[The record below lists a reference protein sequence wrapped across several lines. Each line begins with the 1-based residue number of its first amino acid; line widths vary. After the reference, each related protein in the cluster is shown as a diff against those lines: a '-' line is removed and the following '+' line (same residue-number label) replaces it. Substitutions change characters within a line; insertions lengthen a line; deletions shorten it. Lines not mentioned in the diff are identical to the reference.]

1 MERNPTKI
9 VTGNIRLSYVHLA
22 APHAALPGSTPKY
35 SASILISKNDTKTI
49 QAVEKAI
56 SAAIQAG
63 IATKWAGK
71 RPGVLKLPL
80 HDGDAER
87 PEDTAYANCVYLNAY
102 ALRQPGVVDA
112 NCQRILDLSQVYSGC
127 YARVH
132 LSFYPYNKPGNGI
145 AVGLENIQKTADGP
159 ALGGVSEQPEQVFDA
174 VDSEDV
180 PTYPAAQPYSW
191 M

>member
-1 MERNPTKI
+1 
-9 VTGNIRLSYVHLA
+9 
-22 APHAALPGSTPKY
+22 
-35 SASILISKNDTKTI
+35 
-49 QAVEKAI
+49 
-56 SAAIQAG
+56 
-63 IATKWAGK
+63 
-71 RPGVLKLPL
+71 
-80 HDGDAER
+80 
-87 PEDTAYANCVYLNAY
+87 
-102 ALRQPGVVDA
+102 
-112 NCQRILDLSQVYSGC
+112 
-127 YARVH
+127 